1 MRSYTGF
8 SEKMRYQAPT
18 GADQAMGCHWPV
30 GGEMLP
36 ISDWIGAELR
46 LEATGVIHCGHC
58 GQPTKRSYSQG
69 YCYACFKRLA
79 RCDLCMMAPTRCHY
93 DDGTC
98 REPQWAESFCFA
110 PHVVYLA
117 NSSDLKVG
125 ITRPGQEFTRWTD
138 QGAEQGLVIL
148 HTDSRQLAGAME
160 ATLSQWV
167 SDRSNWRK
175 LISEP
180 APVVDLAAEAQALL
194 GRLSK
199 LPSGAAAAVA
209 EPRRLVYPV
218 QGYAEPK
225 SLKLQP
231 SKPLEAK
238 LLGIRGQY
246 LLFAHGA
253 LNVRNLTSM
262 EVGVSNLS
270 GEAASKQSSN
280 QDPKDDESQMELF
293 S

>member
-1 MRSYTGF
+1 MDCSW
-8 SEKMRYQAPT
+8 Q
-18 GADQAMGCHWPV
+18 V
-30 GGEMLP
+30 GGDVLP
-36 ISDWIGAELR
+36 ISSWIGSTLR

-69 YCYACFKRLA
+69 YCYSCFKRLA

-93 DDGTC
+93 DQGTC
-98 REPQWAESFCFA
+98 REPQWGESFCFA
-110 PHVVYLA
+110 PHLVYLA

-138 QGAEQGLVIL
+138 QGAEQGLVLL
-148 HTDSRQLAGAME
+148 HTETRQLAGALE
-160 ATLSQWV
+160 ATLGQWV

-175 LISEP
+175 LISQPAEP
-180 APVVDLAAEAQALL
+180 IDLAAEAKRLL
-194 GRLSK
+194 ARMAK
-199 LPSGAAAAVA
+199 LPRGAAVA
-209 EPRRLVYPV
+209 VSEPQTLLYPV
-218 QGYAEPK
+218 QAYAEPK

-231 SKPLEAK
+231 GKGLEAE

-246 LLFAHGA
+246 LLFAQGA

-262 EVGVSNLS
+262 EVVVSNLATPKGS
-270 GEAASKQSSN
+270 AKAGVGEDGAAAKSDSKPMNSA
-280 QDPKDDESQMELF
+280 DDDSQMELF